1 MKQLVL
7 PKNNYYMKTTT
18 ITLLLVLASL
28 FSFSQTKFSTGIYA
42 EGGYFFPKKTYSGD
56 SFNNNAAFG
65 GGGFIQ
71 YNITAKF
78 AATLQAGYRYK
89 SNENTSWI
97 YTPIDGYDYGYGSET
112 ETHTYKQHYLILP
125 LKLSYLLTKK
135 LSVEAGIESAWILNY
150 GKVTGD
156 QLSEDVNAPYH
167 NFVNEKQE
175 FDWIVGLGYKL
186 SPKLQAS
193 LNYTQGFTEQGMGAI
208 KNIGDSYGQIYKNRM
223 LMFYLSYSI
232 FGSK

>member
-1 MKQLVL
+1 MKQF
-7 PKNNYYMKTTT
+7 T
-18 ITLLLVLASL
+18 IILCLLFAGY
-28 FSFSQTKFSTGIYA
+28 FSFAQNNLSAGIYA

-78 AATLQAGYRYK
+78 ATTLQAGYRYK
-89 SNENTSWI
+89 SNENITWI

-112 ETHTYKQHYLILP
+112 VIQTYKQHYLILP

-150 GKVTGD
+150 GKITGD

-193 LNYTQGFTEQGMGAI
+193 LNYTQGFKEKGMGAI

-223 LMFYLSYSI
+223 LMLNLSYSI
-232 FGSK
+232 FGSN